1 MIRCQTGIDTPRQLR
16 LSLCLGR
23 VPSPCRRFY
32 RRIEIAARGQDRE
45 RGASTLEI
53 VFWAVALLALAGIV
67 YAAINGYIQNKLPG
81 IS

>member
-1 MIRCQTGIDTPRQLR
+1 MNSTRSAQVTRLLVTLHTAGLR
-16 LSLCLGR
+16 LEH
-23 VPSPCRRFY
+23 
-32 RRIEIAARGQDRE
+32 RILMPNRQRDE

-67 YAAINGYIQNKLPG
+67 YAAISSYINGKLPG

>member
-1 MIRCQTGIDTPRQLR
+1 MDSKPASTAAYMVATLHTAGVRLR
-16 LSLCLGR
+16 D
-23 VPSPCRRFY
+23 RFTS
-32 RRIEIAARGQDRE
+32 EGGQRDE

-67 YAAINGYIQNKLPG
+67 YAAISTYINGKLPG

>member
-1 MIRCQTGIDTPRQLR
+1 MDSKPAAAAAHMIATLHTAGLR
-16 LSLCLGR
+16 LR
-23 VPSPCRRFY
+23 
-32 RRIEIAARGQDRE
+32 DRLTPAGEQRDE

-67 YAAINGYIQNKLPG
+67 YAAIQAYINNKLPG

>member
-1 MIRCQTGIDTPRQLR
+1 MTSTRSAQVTRLLVTLHTAGLR
-16 LSLCLGR
+16 LGH
-23 VPSPCRRFY
+23 
-32 RRIEIAARGQDRE
+32 RIPMPNRQRDE

-67 YAAINGYIQNKLPG
+67 YAAISSYINGKLPG